1 MSHARPTCSSCK
13 LYRQRACGLTETALL
28 MYSTSVPK
36 STAGAL
42 PEVVVENMFSAYWL
56 WWSIHKRSRPR
67 RSTGLALQV
76 EPFLVDILGR
86 FRVHFDG
93 VANFDFGGDLP
104 VQCALFKRCKLS
116 LIQSLT
122 FETSSKL
129 KVFIEDER
137 THKLSWI
144 RLRLRV
150 LFQYVSSKCS
160 SESRNNSPPAVGVS
174 NYVKVAIEY
183 GTIKCR

>member
-93 VANFDFGGDLP
+93 VANLTLVGTYQYNVPCLRDANWAWSRVWL
-104 VQCALFKRCKLS
+104 LKRPAS
-116 LIQSLT
+116 LKY
-122 FETSSKL
+122 SSKTSGPTNSHGYDYGYVYYSSMFHQSAL
-129 KVFIEDER
+129 ANRE
-137 THKLSWI
+137 TI
-144 RLRLRV
+144 R
-150 LFQYVSSKCS
+150 
-160 SESRNNSPPAVGVS
+160 PPLWGLV
-174 NYVKVAIEY
+174 I
-183 GTIKCR
+183 TWR